1 MWVPRPRPYTRGKR
15 WVFLMLINAEP
26 ISAIPVLDLEPFF
39 SGENGA
45 LETTAASLRTIC
57 ETVGFLTIVNHGVP
71 AAFIN
76 ATFAEAARFHA
87 QSLDAKMQVKANA
100 VLQGY
105 VPVHGSTTRTSPLA
119 AGAKPNENEAFFVR
133 RSGDDAGDPD
143 RWPATLPGFRE
154 VTLRYY
160 DAMDALAQRLL
171 PLFARA
177 LDLQADFFAPL
188 CDQPLT
194 TLRLTHYPPSAYA
207 ANEYGIAPH
216 TDSSFFTL
224 LAQNKIP
231 GLQIRIASG
240 TWIDAEVTPN
250 SFVVNIGD
258 VLHRWSNGRFLST
271 PHRAFN
277 TSPGP
282 RYAIPYFF
290 HPNPETLIDCLP
302 TCTVEGQAPRFPA
315 MTTEAYMAWFRGRNY
330 EHIREAAA

>member
-1 MWVPRPRPYTRGKR
+1 MQT
-15 WVFLMLINAEP
+15 NAEP
-26 ISAIPVLDLEPFF
+26 ISKIPVLDLGPFL
-39 SGENGA
+39 SGEMDA
-45 LETTAASLRTIC
+45 LERTAASLRQIC
-57 ETVGFLTIVNHGVP
+57 ETVGFLTVVNHAVS
-71 AAFIN
+71 AELID

-87 QSLDAKMQVKANA
+87 QTLDAKMRVKANA

-119 AGAKPNENEAFFVR
+119 AGAKPNENEAFFVTR
-133 RSGDDAGDPD
+133 VGQGAGAPD
-143 RWPATLPGFRE
+143 RWPADLPGFQQ

-160 DAMDALAQRLL
+160 DAMDALSQRLL

-177 LDLQADFFAPL
+177 LDLPADFFASL

-194 TLRLTHYPPSAYA
+194 TLRLTHYPPAVYET
-207 ANEYGIAPH
+207 NEFGIAPH

-224 LAQNKIP
+224 LAQNKVA
-231 GLQIRIASG
+231 GLQIRTTG
-240 TWIDAEVTPN
+240 GKWIDAEVVPN

-277 TSPGP
+277 TSGGA

-290 HPNPETLIDCLP
+290 HPNPDTLIDCLP
-302 TCTVEGQAPRFPA
+302 SCAIEGQAPRFPA
-315 MTTEAYMAWFRGRNY
+315 MTTEAYMVWFRGRNY
-330 EHIREAAA
+330 AHIREEAA